1 MLENRPKDLTDIQI
15 AAHASDFV
23 IAGSE
28 TTATTLS
35 CIVYYLTKSP
45 SVYQK
50 VTQEI
55 RNAFASYEEIN
66 STAALKLKYL
76 HALALEAMRIYP
88 PLPLALPRVV
98 PRGGDTIDG
107 HFVPE
112 GVGLEQSSFT
122 WTVPDLLTDNCFS

>member
-1 MLENRPKDLTDIQI
+1 MLENRPKDLTDVQI

-35 CIVYYLTKSP
+35 CIVYYLTKNP

-50 VTQEI
+50 ATQEI
-55 RNAFASYEEIN
+55 RDRFEKFEDIN
-66 STAALKLKYL
+66 STAALQLKYL
-76 HALALEAMRIYP
+76 RALALEAMRIYP

-98 PRGGDTIDG
+98 PKGGDTIDG
-107 HFVPE
+107 HLVAE
-112 GVGLEQSSFT
+112 GVT
-122 WTVPDLLTDNCFS
+122 TDPYPFALNLPNSK